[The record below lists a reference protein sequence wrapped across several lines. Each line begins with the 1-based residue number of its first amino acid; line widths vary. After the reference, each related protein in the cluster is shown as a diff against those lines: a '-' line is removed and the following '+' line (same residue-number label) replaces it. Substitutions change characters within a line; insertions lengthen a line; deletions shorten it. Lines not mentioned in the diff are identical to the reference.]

1 MAKFVNI
8 TKICFSRKNNDVSK
22 SQKIFHVICFRTHC
36 CYQSKLI
43 TWVFSK
49 PYSGWGFLGLLT
61 DEGTKAPPPHG
72 WGGGRQKTPL
82 LKICHTY
89 PTMIKLLGTVISYLK
104 KIQKN
109 IWITWHTLWVLLTS
123 AFFTK
128 NQQILLYQKM
138 QILYFDT

>member
-1 MAKFVNI
+1 MMWVNLRKYFTWFVSALI
-8 TKICFSRKNNDVSK
+8 AATKVSWSPESFLNPIQDGVFWGCSRMRG
-22 SQKIFHVICFRTHC
+22 QKPR
-36 CYQSKLI
+36 
-43 TWVFSK
+43 
-49 PYSGWGFLGLLT
+49 LLT
-61 DEGTKAPPPHG
+61 DE
-72 WGGGRQKTPL
+72 GGGRQKTPL

-109 IWITWHTLWVLLTS
+109 IWITWHTLWVLLMS
-123 AFFTK
+123 AFFTE